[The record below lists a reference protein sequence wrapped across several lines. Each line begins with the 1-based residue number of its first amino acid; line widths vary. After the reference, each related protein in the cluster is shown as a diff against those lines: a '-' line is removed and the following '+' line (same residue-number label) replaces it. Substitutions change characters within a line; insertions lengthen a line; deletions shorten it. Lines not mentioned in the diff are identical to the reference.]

1 MEIGEAPGGE
11 VKGPPGIRREDIGVI
26 VCENGHFKSVAL
38 MGGDDV
44 EDHPTP
50 TTLEVFLRG
59 ALSIGETKV
68 VISHLLGGCSRCR
81 QAMESSS
88 QALFFP
94 GRSEAEG
101 SGAEYDF
108 PIFRAINQARR
119 GSVEQERPE
128 SVQSPGL
135 IAKEE
140 RPVGVAPHIA
150 SGLRSPD
157 GCEALLSASR
167 ELRHQDPEVMVFLAS
182 LAVGVSERLDARTS
196 APVVADLRARAWA
209 ELGNAR
215 RVANDLTGAEAALE
229 RSLAAADEG
238 SGEPLLLAR
247 LFDLT
252 ASLYTDQR
260 RFDKALTL
268 LDRVFEI
275 YWAHGERHL
284 AGRALI
290 SKGVSVG
297 FGNQPEEALRLISAG
312 LDLLDIRRDPALAL
326 VAIHNLIDFTVK
338 LERFAEGERLL
349 RASRRLY
356 YEYADELNFLKLRWV
371 EGKISAGLGN
381 LTRAEAA
388 FQEVRDGFRA
398 HEMPYHLAVASLDL
412 AGVWLAEGRTTEMR
426 ELVEEMVGTFQAFG
440 IHREAI
446 AAVLMLQEAVVAEQA
461 TAALLRTVAS
471 QLQRLQHEP
480 IH

>member
-1 MEIGEAPGGE
+1 M
-11 VKGPPGIRREDIGVI
+11 
-26 VCENGHFKSVAL
+26 
-38 MGGDDV
+38 

-50 TTLEVFLRG
+50 TALEAFLRG
-59 ALSIGETKV
+59 TLSIGEIKSV
-68 VISHLLGGCSRCR
+68 VAHLMSGCVRCR
-81 QAMESSS
+81 EAMEASA
-88 QALFFP
+88 QAFFFP
-94 GRSEAEG
+94 GRNEPEG
-101 SGAEYDF
+101 NGAEYDF

-119 GSVEQERPE
+119 QAAE
-128 SVQSPGL
+128 PGRSEPSL
-135 IAKEE
+135 PVASAKEE
-140 RPVGVAPHIA
+140 PVGIAPHITY
-150 SGLRSPD
+150 GLRSQE
-157 GCEALLSASR
+157 GCEALLAASR
-167 ELRHQDPEVMVFLAS
+167 ELRHQDPESMVFLAA
-182 LAVGVSERLDARTS
+182 LAVGLAERLDSRASTP
-196 APVVADLRARAWA
+196 AAVADLRAKAWS

-215 RVANDLTGAEAALE
+215 RVANDLAGAEAALD
-229 RSLAAADEG
+229 RAMARADEG
-238 SGEPLLLAR
+238 SGDALLLAR

-260 RFDKALTL
+260 RFEQALVL

-297 FGNQPEEALRLISAG
+297 YGNQPEEALHLISAG
-312 LDLLDIRRDPALAL
+312 LDLLDLRRDPALVLAA
-326 VAIHNLIDFTVK
+326 VHGLIDFTVK
-338 LERFAEGERLL
+338 LDRFEEGERLL

-356 YEYADELNFLKLRWV
+356 YEYADDLNFLKLRWV
-371 EGKISAGLGN
+371 EGRINAGLGN
-381 LTRAEAA
+381 LSRAEAA

-398 HEMPYHLAVASLDL
+398 HEMRYHLALVSLDL
-412 AGVWLAEGRTTEMR
+412 AGVWLEQGRTAELH
-426 ELVEEMVGTFQAFG
+426 ELVEDMVRTFQAYG

-480 IH
+480 VH

>member
-1 MEIGEAPGGE
+1 M
-11 VKGPPGIRREDIGVI
+11 
-26 VCENGHFKSVAL
+26 
-38 MGGDDV
+38 

-50 TTLEVFLRG
+50 AALEAFLRG
-59 ALSIGETKV
+59 ALSIGELKL
-68 VISHLLGGCSRCR
+68 VIAHLLSGCSRCR
-81 QAMESSS
+81 QAMESSAQS
-88 QALFFP
+88 LFFP
-94 GRSEAEG
+94 GREEAEG
-101 SGAEYDF
+101 NGAEYDF

-119 GSVEQERPE
+119 ESTERPRSE
-128 SVQSPGL
+128 SILPSSPVK
-135 IAKEE
+135 AQEK
-140 RPVGVAPHIA
+140 PVVVAPHIA
-150 SGLRSPD
+150 SGLRSPE

-167 ELRHQDPEVMVFLAS
+167 ELRHQDPEGMVFLAA
-182 LAVGVSERLDARTS
+182 LAVGVAERLDSRT
-196 APVVADLRARAWA
+196 APPAAADLRARAWA

-215 RVANDLTGAEAALE
+215 RVANDLVGAEAALE
-229 RSLAAADEG
+229 RSLACAEEG
-238 SGEPLLLAR
+238 SGDPLLLAR

-260 RFDKALTL
+260 RFDQALAL

-284 AGRALI
+284 AGRALV

-312 LDLLDIRRDPALAL
+312 LDLLDLRRDPALVLAA
-326 VAIHNLIDFTVK
+326 VHNLIDFTVK
-338 LERFAEGERLL
+338 LDRFAEGDRLL

-371 EGKISAGLGN
+371 EGKINAGLGN
-381 LTRAEAA
+381 LAKAEAA

-412 AGVWLAEGRTTEMR
+412 AEVWLGQGRTAEMG
-426 ELVEEMVGTFQAFG
+426 EVVEEMVRTFQAFG

-446 AAVLMLQEAVVAEQA
+446 AAVLMLQEAVVAQQA
-461 TAALLRTVAS
+461 TSALLRTVAT

-480 IH
+480 VH

>member
-1 MEIGEAPGGE
+1 M
-11 VKGPPGIRREDIGVI
+11 
-26 VCENGHFKSVAL
+26 
-38 MGGDDV
+38 

-50 TTLEVFLRG
+50 ATLEAFLRG
-59 ALSIGETKV
+59 ALSIGETKA
-68 VISHLLGGCSRCR
+68 VIAHLLGGCSRC
-81 QAMESSS
+81 QLAMEPSS
-88 QALFFP
+88 QVLFFP
-94 GRSEAEG
+94 GRNEAEG
-101 SGAEYDF
+101 NGAEYDF

-119 GSVEQERPE
+119 ESAEQERPE
-128 SVQSPGL
+128 PVRTPGVG
-135 IAKEE
+135 AKVHEQ
-140 RPVGVAPHIA
+140 PFGVAPHIA
-150 SGLRSPD
+150 SGLRSPE

-182 LAVGVSERLDARTS
+182 LAVGVAERLDGRTA
-196 APVVADLRARAWA
+196 APVTPATADLRARAWG

-229 RSLAAADEG
+229 HSLAAADEG

-260 RFDKALTL
+260 RFDQALAL

-312 LDLLDIRRDPALAL
+312 LDLLDLRRDPALAL
-326 VAIHNLIDFTVK
+326 AAVHGLIDFTVE

-371 EGKISAGLGN
+371 EGKINAGLAN
-381 LTRAEAA
+381 LSRAEAA

-398 HEMPYHLAVASLDL
+398 HQMRYHLAIVSLDL
-412 AGVWLAEGRTTEMR
+412 AGVWLSQGRTAELR
-426 ELVEEMVGTFQAFG
+426 ELVEEMVHTFQAYG

-446 AAVLMLQEAVVAEQA
+446 AAVLMLQEAVLAEQV
-461 TAALLRTVAS
+461 TTALLRTVAT
-471 QLQRLQHEP
+471 QLLQHQP
-480 IH
+480 VH

>member
-1 MEIGEAPGGE
+1 ME
-11 VKGPPGIRREDIGVI
+11 
-26 VCENGHFKSVAL
+26 L
-38 MGGDDV
+38 
-44 EDHPTP
+44 
-50 TTLEVFLRG
+50 
-59 ALSIGETKV
+59 
-68 VISHLLGGCSRCR
+68 
-81 QAMESSS
+81 SS
-88 QALFFP
+88 QSLFFP
-94 GRSEAEG
+94 GRKEPEG
-101 SGAEYDF
+101 TGAEYDF

-119 GSVEQERPE
+119 ESAEQERPE
-128 SVQSPGL
+128 PVLTPSFA
-135 IAKEE
+135 AKAQE

-150 SGLRSPD
+150 SGLRSPE

-182 LAVGVSERLDARTS
+182 LAVGVAERLDAQTAPS
-196 APVVADLRARAWA
+196 AAADLRARAWA

-215 RVANDLTGAEAALE
+215 RVANDLAGAEAALE
-229 RSLAAADEG
+229 RSLAAADQG

-260 RFDKALTL
+260 RFDQALAL
-268 LDRVFEI
+268 LDHVFEI

-297 FGNQPEEALRLISAG
+297 FGNQPEEALRLISSG
-312 LDLLDIRRDPALAL
+312 LDLLDLRRDPALVLAA
-326 VAIHNLIDFTVK
+326 VHGLIDFTVK

-349 RASRRLY
+349 RSSRRLY

-381 LTRAEAA
+381 LGRAEAA

-412 AGVWLAEGRTTEMR
+412 AGVWLAEGRTAEIR
-426 ELVEEMVGTFQAFG
+426 EVVEEMVRTFQAFG

-446 AAVLMLQEAVVAEQA
+446 AAVLMLQEAVVTERA

-480 IH
+480 VH